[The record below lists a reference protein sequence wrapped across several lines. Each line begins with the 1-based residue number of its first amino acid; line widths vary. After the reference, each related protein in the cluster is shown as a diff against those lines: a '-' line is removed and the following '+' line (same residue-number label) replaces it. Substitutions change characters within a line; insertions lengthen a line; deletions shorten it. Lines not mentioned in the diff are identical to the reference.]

1 VAEIFWFPPQ
11 QHGTMG
17 TMDIVERC
25 RCHEL
30 TAGPCSY
37 CSKLEPKPVSVELTL
52 KLDPKDVE
60 VILRAELA
68 KLLRVFAEEEAGPV
82 GIRLRQI
89 AGVFEEDA

>member
-1 VAEIFWFPPQ
+1 MAEIFWFPPQ
-11 QHGTMG
+11 QPGT
-17 TMDIVERC
+17 TDLVERC

-37 CSKLEPKPVSVELTL
+37 CLMIKPSPKPVSVELSL

-60 VILRAELA
+60 VILRAELV

-89 AGVFEEDA
+89 ADVFEENN